1 MNLKHF
7 LPTLVLSLFV
17 AAEVSAQTA
26 TKFTVPGSAVT
37 ASTYDVTN
45 NAVPAHAVD
54 GDLSTRWAGQGDGA
68 FITFDLGATRN
79 VQFIKI
85 AWYQGNTRTTT
96 FDVLA
101 SGSSSGPWTTLINRA
116 VSSGTT
122 TSFETSDFADTNA
135 RYIRIVGH
143 GNSSGNGW
151 NSISEVE
158 LWGAGSSTSTGSQ
171 LPVSGSA
178 VTASTYD
185 VANNAVPAN
194 AVDGDLSTRWAGQ
207 GDGAFITFD
216 LGTTQNVQLIKIAW
230 YQGNTRTTTFDV
242 LASGSSSG
250 PWTTLINRAVSS
262 GTTTNVETYDV
273 ADTNARYVRI
283 VGHGNSSGNGWNSIT
298 EVELWGLTSSGGQQV
313 ATPTFSPAPGTYT
326 GAQTVSISSATS
338 GASIRYTTNGS
349 TPTSTTGTL
358 YSGPIT
364 ISTTTPLKAIAYLSG
379 LTPSPVG
386 GGTYTIGAGGLDPS
400 APPSGNFDLSHWK
413 ITLPDAS
420 EVSAAT
426 LSSGYELENTFYTD
440 PVTGGM
446 VFRCPNLADTTTNS
460 SYSRTE
466 LREMLA
472 PSGSASAAGNNWVMS
487 TSSSAA
493 RSAAGGVDGTLRA
506 TLTVDRVSTTGDSAK
521 IGRVIVGQIH
531 GPDSEPIRLYFHKR
545 PSDTRG
551 AIYFAHDTP
560 SNSNSYHPIIG
571 DPNNLNPANGV
582 LLGETWSYEIKV
594 VGQTMTVKVTP
605 QGRATVTAT
614 FTLESGYNDLGMY
627 FKAGVYNQNNTGTA
641 SDYVQATF
649 YSLTH
654 THP

>member
-1 MNLKHF
+1 MHLKHL
-7 LPTLVLSLFV
+7 LPSLVLALFV
-17 AAEVSAQTA
+17 AADVSAQTA
-26 TKFTVPGSAVT
+26 TRFTVP
-37 ASTYDVTN
+37 
-45 NAVPAHAVD
+45 
-54 GDLSTRWAGQGDGA
+54 
-68 FITFDLGATRN
+68 
-79 VQFIKI
+79 
-85 AWYQGNTRTTT
+85 
-96 FDVLA
+96 
-101 SGSSSGPWTTLINRA
+101 
-116 VSSGTT
+116 
-122 TSFETSDFADTNA
+122 
-135 RYIRIVGH
+135 
-143 GNSSGNGW
+143 
-151 NSISEVE
+151 
-158 LWGAGSSTSTGSQ
+158 
-171 LPVSGSA
+171 GSA

-216 LGTTQNVQLIKIAW
+216 LGSTQNVQLIKIAW

-242 LASGSSSG
+242 LAGGSSSG
-250 PWTTLINRAVSS
+250 PWTTLINRGVSS
-262 GTTTNVETYDV
+262 GTTLSFETYDF
-273 ADTNARYVRI
+273 ADTNARYIRI
-283 VGHGNSSGNGWNSIT
+283 VGHGNSSGNGWNSIS
-298 EVELWGLTSSGGQQV
+298 EVELWGAAAASTGSQLPVPGSAVTASTYDVANNAVPANAVDGDLSTRWAGQGDGAFITFDLGGTQNVQLIKIAWYQGNTRTTTFDVLAGGSSSGPWTTLINRGVSSGTTTNVETYDFADTSARYIRIVGHGNSSGNGWNSISEVELWGQTSTAGQV

-326 GAQTVSISSATS
+326 GAQTISISSATA

-349 TPTSTTGTL
+349 TPTPTTGTL

-364 ISTTTPLKAIAYLSG
+364 LSATATLKAIAYQSG
-379 LTPSPVG
+379 LNPSPIG
-386 GGTYTIGAGGLDPS
+386 GGTYTIGSGGLDPS

-413 ITLPDAS
+413 VTLPDAS
-420 EVSAAT
+420 EVSAST
-426 LSSGYELENTFYTD
+426 LSKGYELENTFYTD

-446 VFRCPNLADTTTNS
+446 VFRCPNLADTTSNS

-472 PSGSASAAGNNWVMS
+472 PDGSASAPGNNWVMS
-487 TSSSAA
+487 TSSSSA

-521 IGRVIVGQIH
+521 VGRVIVGQIH

-545 PSDTRG
+545 PSDSRG

-594 VGQTMTVKVTP
+594 VGQSMTVKVTP

-614 FTLESGYNDLGMY
+614 FNLESGYNDLGMY

>member
-1 MNLKHF
+1 MNLQRLF
-7 LPTLVLSLFV
+7 SLLVLSLFV
-17 AAEVSAQTA
+17 TAEASAQSA

-37 ASTYDVTN
+37 ASTYDVAN
-45 NAVPAHAVD
+45 NAVPAH
-54 GDLSTRWAGQGDGA
+54 
-68 FITFDLGATRN
+68 
-79 VQFIKI
+79 
-85 AWYQGNTRTTT
+85 
-96 FDVLA
+96 
-101 SGSSSGPWTTLINRA
+101 
-116 VSSGTT
+116 
-122 TSFETSDFADTNA
+122 
-135 RYIRIVGH
+135 
-143 GNSSGNGW
+143 
-151 NSISEVE
+151 
-158 LWGAGSSTSTGSQ
+158 
-171 LPVSGSA
+171 
-178 VTASTYD
+178 
-185 VANNAVPAN
+185 

-242 LASGSSSG
+242 LAAGSSSG

-262 GTTTNVETYDV
+262 GTTTNVETYDF
-273 ADTNARYVRI
+273 ADTSARYIRI

-298 EVELWGLTSSGGQQV
+298 EVELWGQTSSVGQV

-326 GAQTVSISSATS
+326 GAQTVSISSATA

-358 YSGPIT
+358 YSGPLT
-364 ISTTTPLKAIAYLSG
+364 LSTTTTLKAIAYQSG
-379 LTPSPVG
+379 LNPSPIG
-386 GGTYTIGAGGLDPS
+386 GGTYTIGSGGLDPS
-400 APPSGNFDLSHWK
+400 APPSGNFDLTHWK

-420 EVSAAT
+420 EVSAST
-426 LSSGYELENTFYTD
+426 LSKGYELENTFYTD

-446 VFRCPNLADTTTNS
+446 VFRCPNLADTTANS
-460 SYSRTE
+460 NYSRTE

-472 PSGSASAAGNNWVMS
+472 PDGSASAAGNNWVMS

-506 TLTVDRVSTTGDSAK
+506 TLTVDRVSTTGESAK

-545 PSDTRG
+545 PSDSRG

-560 SNSNSYHPIIG
+560 SNSTTYLPIIG
-571 DPNNLNPANGV
+571 DPNNLNPSNGV

-594 VGQTMTVKVTP
+594 VGQAMTVKVTP

-614 FTLESGYNDLGMY
+614 FTLESAYNDLSMY
-627 FKAGVYNQNNTGTA
+627 FKAGVYNQNNTGT
-641 SDYVQATF
+641 STDYVQATF
-649 YSLTH
+649 HSLTH